1 MYKNFIN
8 RGRHALSALQP
19 AIKSIMRIGLLYLI
33 ITVTCAQLLLANS
46 SGAQSLAE
54 IQVSVELRNE
64 EVRSLLKQIEKQTA
78 LRFAY
83 MENQLSRK
91 EKFNL
96 PKGRYRVSEALNV
109 TLPALNLAYMN
120 TGNVVY
126 IVRKQP
132 DQREGKSPQAGISE
146 HTGVAPAAP
155 VQLTVK
161 GKVAD
166 EKGEGLPGVNII
178 LKGTQQGQIS
188 DVNGRFSIEVPD
200 EDAVLVFSFVG
211 YIPQEVAVGKKT
223 DIEVLLK
230 VDQKALDEVVV
241 VGYGTQQRKNISGSI
256 ATAPTE
262 LVANRPVMNVGQ
274 ALQGTVA
281 NLSVNVGNGRADTSP
296 SYNIRGQNSINGTD
310 GPMVVID
317 GIIMD
322 AAALN
327 NLNPQ
332 DIENVSVLKD
342 AASAAIYGSRAAFGV
357 ILVKTKSGR
366 TEKPQISYN
375 NNFVIKQ
382 PTYRPQIV
390 EDPYTNFWYSNQMG
404 AFQFGAHVLEYAQ
417 RLQNDPSLPKFMEF
431 GGSWTYFESTN
442 WYDQIFRKQA
452 FSTQHGI
459 EISGKTDRVNYLLSG
474 NFQHEDGLLKPVGED
489 FNRYNIRS
497 KLDFRVTDWWTIGNN
512 TSFMRNSY
520 SRPSA
525 FNDAFLFYS
534 QTMGSYEAVRNPE
547 GGWSSAGVQSV
558 GKMIDGGQAETTNN
572 LFQSS
577 LNTKISLLKDVLDLQ
592 GNFAY
597 TNNMTLNQWGNFSV
611 PYKRGPSLPFI
622 SGGNNAAARGTT
634 PRTQIYMDAYANFT
648 KTFAQKHFVNVMA
661 GYSQESYRNQYL
673 YYDRVGLVTPTFPTP
688 QLATGTISLQESVT
702 KWAMRSGFARLN
714 YIFDNKYIMEMN
726 GRYDGSSRFPKG
738 KRFVFNPSASVAWV
752 LSNESFMEFLTPVA
766 SHLKVR
772 ASYGQL
778 ANQASSVF
786 GYMPTMGFSRLNAM
800 LDGTRPM
807 TVGAPGLVAGD
818 YTWERVITR
827 NLGLDMNFL
836 RDRLSFSGDL
846 FIRDTK
852 DMLTKAK
859 TYPGTLGAAAPN
871 VNAADLQ
878 TRGWEVNLGWRDR
891 FKLGKDDFRYNFNLI
906 LSDNRAK
913 ITRYDNATGT
923 LDDHYVG
930 KRIGEIWGLTTLGYF
945 GSNDEVKTHA
955 DQSQVSSNAYPL
967 EAGDLKFADLN
978 GDGKVNRGQWT
989 LNDHGDYSIIGN
1001 SEPRYAFGLNLRGEW
1016 KGFDVGAFFQGV
1028 GRRNFYPTYRST
1040 TTDYEFY
1047 SYYATQWTHLTPHMR
1062 DNHWTPERTDT
1073 FYPRLKPGIAET
1085 PGREMAVEQ
1094 TRYLQNAAYLRLKNL
1109 SIGYTLPANATK
1121 AIRLSRVRVFAS
1133 GDNLFTWS
1141 KLPKFYQVD
1150 PELAGRASNGGGIA
1164 YSLQRVFSCGLN
1176 VTF

>member
-1 MYKNFIN
+1 MYKNFII
-8 RGRHALSALQP
+8 RGRYALSSP
-19 AIKSIMRIGLLYLI
+19 AATRFIMRIGLFYLI
-33 ITVTCAQLLLANS
+33 TTITCAQLLLANPTE
-46 SGAQSLAE
+46 AQSLSE
-54 IQVSVELRNE
+54 IQVSLELKNE
-64 EVRSLLKQIEKQTA
+64 NIRSLFKKIEKQTP
-78 LRFAY
+78 LRFAF
-83 MENQLSRK
+83 MEEQLSK
-91 EKFNL
+91 TKKQSL
-96 PKGRYRVSEALNV
+96 SKGKYSVAEVLNS
-109 TLPALNLAYMN
+109 TLPSHNLTYSS
-120 TGNVVY
+120 TGNVIY

-132 DQREGKSPQAGISE
+132 QGGKEEKMPEIGKPE
-146 HTGVAPAAP
+146 AAVP
-155 VQLTVK
+155 VFTVS
-161 GKVAD
+161 GKVTD
-166 EKGEGLPGVNII
+166 TKGDALPGVSVI
-178 LKGTQQGQIS
+178 LKGTLRGQIT
-188 DVNGRFSIEVPD
+188 DIKGAFSIEVPD
-200 EDAVLVFSFVG
+200 ENAVLVFSYVG
-211 YIPQEVAVGKKT
+211 YTPVEVTPGKRTELRIELEVEEKT
-223 DIEVLLK
+223 LN
-230 VDQKALDEVVV
+230 EVVV
-241 VGYGTQQRKNISGSI
+241 VGYGIQQRKNVSGSI
-256 ATAPTE
+256 ATAPKE
-262 LVANRPVMNVGQ
+262 LIANRPVMNIGQ
-274 ALQGTVA
+274 ALQGTVG

-296 SYNIRGQNSINGTD
+296 TYNIRGQNSINSTD

-322 AAALN
+322 APALN

-332 DIENVSVLKD
+332 DIESVSVLKD

-357 ILVKTKSGR
+357 ILVKTKTGN
-366 TEKPQISYN
+366 TEKPQIRYN

-382 PTYRPQIV
+382 PTYRPEIV
-390 EDPYTNFWYSNQMG
+390 EDPYTNFSYSNKMG
-404 AFQFGAHVLEYAQ
+404 AYQFGAHVLEYAEKL
-417 RLQNDPSLPKFMEF
+417 RNDPTLPKFMEF

-442 WYDQIFRKQA
+442 WYNEIFKNQA

-459 EISGKTDRVNYLLSG
+459 EVSGKTDRVNYLLSG
-474 NFQHEDGLLKPVGED
+474 NFMHEDGLIKPAPED

-497 KLDFRVTDWWTIGNN
+497 KLDFKVTDWWTIGNN
-512 TSFMRNSY
+512 TSFMRNTY

-525 FNDAFLFYS
+525 FNDSFLFYS
-534 QTMGSYEAVRNPE
+534 QTMGSYEAVKNPE
-547 GGWSSAGVQSV
+547 GTWSSAGVQSV

-572 LFQSS
+572 LFQTS
-577 LNTKISLLKDVLDLQ
+577 LNTKVSLIKDVLSLQ

-597 TNNMTLNQWGNFSV
+597 TNNVMLNQWGNFAV
-611 PYKRGPSLPFI
+611 PYKRGPSLPYI
-622 SGGNNAAARGTT
+622 WGGNSSAARGTT

-648 KTFAQKHFVNVMA
+648 KTFAQKHFVNAMA

-688 QLATGTISLQESVT
+688 QLATGTINLQESVT

-714 YIFDNKYIMEMN
+714 YIFNDKYIVELN

-738 KRFVFNPSASVAWV
+738 KRFVFNPSASLAWV
-752 LSNESFMEFLTPVA
+752 VSNESFMQFLNPVA
-766 SHLKVR
+766 SHLKIR

-778 ANQASSVF
+778 ANQASGVF
-786 GYMPTMGFSRLNAM
+786 GYLPTMGFSRLNAM

-807 TVGAPGLVAGD
+807 TIAAPGLVAGN

-827 NLGLDMNFL
+827 NLGLDVNFL
-836 RDRLSFSGDL
+836 NNKLTFSGDVY
-846 FIRDTK
+846 IRDTK

-859 TYPGTLGAAAPN
+859 TYPGVLGAAAPN

-878 TRGWEVNLGWRDR
+878 TRGWEFNLGWRDR
-891 FKLGKDDFRYNFNLI
+891 TKLAKDEFKYQVNLI
-906 LSDNRAK
+906 LSDNKAK
-913 ITRYDNATGT
+913 ITKYDNPTGT
-923 LDDHYVG
+923 LDDYYVG
-930 KRIGEIWGLTTLGYF
+930 KQIGEIWGLTTLGYF
-945 GSNDEVKTHA
+945 KDNEEIKAHA
-955 DQSQVSSNAYPL
+955 NQAQVSSNAYPL

-978 GDGKVNRGQWT
+978 GDKKIDRGRWT
-989 LNDHGDYSIIGN
+989 LAEHGDYSVIGN
-1001 SEPRYAFGLNLRGEW
+1001 SEPRYAFGLNLFSEW
-1016 KGFDVGAFFQGV
+1016 KGFDLSLFFQGV

-1109 SIGYTLPANATK
+1109 SIGYVIPARITK
-1121 AIRLSRVRVFAS
+1121 SVGLSRVRIYTS

-1150 PELAGRASNGGGIA
+1150 PEIAGRASNGGGIA
-1164 YSLQRVFSCGLN
+1164 YSLQRVYSFGMN